1 MAEPTQKQRRVW
13 AKQGIAMPDGSY
25 YIRNAVDLGKAIE
38 AVGRATPNA
47 GESDVARR
55 NAVRRHIIKRANDL
69 KLSSKIPDT
78 WASDGSLKEPATAA
92 SHAEIGE
99 AFLVEHFGRKG
110 MHWGEHVF
118 QRDAE
123 AKAQKQAVKIQ
134 SQRDALISTAKEH
147 ETIAAAHR
155 AVSEQTIKDAA
166 DLIAQRENSS
176 LFKAN
181 YGPNSHM
188 EGDTHF
194 YFRTGMSKSVA
205 ASQLHHRALIISGQF
220 ARSAANHEQI
230 ARASRA
236 KAADLR
242 RQMQHNAGEEFI
254 AHFGRKGMKWGEHVF
269 GRNRGSGST
278 STTVHPDVARAR
290 AAQATIQKHGLHAV
304 SNNDLRDLNKRVQL
318 ETEYARLN
326 QHTSEGKKFVTQFA
340 KESGKGIASGYVQKY
355 GPKGVEWLIKNG
367 IKIAVGTGK
376 HKA

>member
-134 SQRDALISTAKEH
+134 SQHDQLISTAKEH
-147 ETIAAAHR
+147 ETIAAAHK
-155 AVSEQTIKDAA
+155 AVSEQIIKDAS
-166 DLIAQRENSS
+166 DLIAQRENSA

-181 YGPNSHM
+181 YGPNSHT

-205 ASQLHHRALIISGQF
+205 ASQLHNRALQQSGMF

-230 ARASRA
+230 ATAART

-242 RQMQHNAGEEFI
+242 RQMQHDAGEAFI
-254 AHFGRKGMKWGEHVF
+254 QHFGRKGMKWGEHVF
-269 GRNRGSGST
+269 GRDRGSGT
-278 STTVHPDVARAR
+278 ATVHPDVARAR
-290 AAQATIQKHGLHAV
+290 AAQTTIQKHGLSAV
-304 SNNDLRDLNKRVQL
+304 SNNELRDLNKRTQL
-318 ETEYARLN
+318 ETDYARLHM
-326 QHTSEGKKFVTQFA
+326 HTSEGKKFVQQLA
-340 KESGKGIASGYVQKY
+340 KEQGKNLATGYIQKY
-355 GPKGVEWLIKNG
+355 GPKGVSWLIKNG
-367 IKIAVGTGK
+367 IKVTVGAGK
-376 HKA
+376 HKG